1 MLSLVLKTVLMFSVG
16 ILIMRIIGKSAI
28 TQLTPYDLVAI
39 IIIGTV
45 VAEPLISTK
54 VKPTL
59 VVLTVLVILYLL
71 FSKMSL
77 NQFFNKILLGR
88 PTILIKHGKII
99 EENIESESISLIQLT
114 AMLRVNGYP
123 KLEDIE
129 YAILEPTGE
138 VSILPKSEVRG
149 ATLSDLNI
157 KPEYEGLPI
166 GVIIDG
172 KVQRRNLQ
180 IINKDEEWLNGK
192 LKEEGIQNIK
202 DVIYAYAIDEKEDV
216 VFNIREQ

>member
-1 MLSLVLKTVLMFSVG
+1 
-16 ILIMRIIGKSAI
+16 MRIMGKSAI

-54 VKPTL
+54 IKPTL
-59 VVLTVLVILYLL
+59 FVLTILVVIYIT
-71 FSKMSL
+71 FSKLSL
-77 NQFFNKILLGR
+77 NQVFNKILLGR

-114 AMLRVNGYP
+114 SILRVNGYP
-123 KLEDIE
+123 RLDEIE

-138 VSILPKSEVRG
+138 VSILPKANVRG
-149 ATLSDLNI
+149 VTTSDLNI
-157 KPEYEGLPI
+157 KTEYEGLPI

-172 KVQRRNLQ
+172 RVQKKNLEL
-180 IINKDEEWLNGK
+180 IGKDEAWLKKK
-192 LKEEGIQNIK
+192 LEEEDLKDIK
-202 DVIYAYAIDEKEDV
+202 DVIYAYATDKKQDITFDV
-216 VFNIREQ
+216 RRKC